1 MKHVVAYDVSDDAI
15 RLRVAHAL
23 QRYGQRVQKSVFE
36 CQLQD
41 GQLEECIAILKTVLE
56 EPDNGNIRIYRL
68 CEGCE
73 SQSVGIGNLKP
84 TLDSE
89 PCAIV

>member
-1 MKHVVAYDVSDDAI
+1 MKHVVSYDVSDDAI

-23 QRYGQRVQKSVFE
+23 QKFGQRVQKSVFE

-41 GQLEECIAILKTVLE
+41 GQLDECIAILKRVLE
-56 EPDNGNIRIYRL
+56 DPENGNIRIYKL
-68 CEGCE
+68 CENCE
-73 SQSVGIGNLKP
+73 GASVGMGNLKV